1 VGSHRYPVS
10 GVASSKTNV
19 AGARKPDVILVCGDV
34 SNHQWSDIISVIDV
48 EYRYTSELLRRSKE
62 YMVEVFTNQVD
73 RRFFVGALLTGP
85 EMRIGVLTRG
95 SAAFSALTGIYADPA
110 KYMQTLSWFV
120 YAKRQY
126 LGYDLGYEALPTDL
140 QLWLTLNN
148 ETQLRTSVAS
158 IIYNSISG
166 FGCTT
171 RVMMIKVTKRRPQD
185 VDENLIVQEVWQN
198 AFWPSDGRIHELLED
213 KRRLEKAPHK
223 NRCALNNI
231 SIRLI

>member
-1 VGSHRYPVS
+1 VDECVVDRGASYQDPSRRRKWVATGTTYFQPVS

-34 SNHQWSDIISVIDV
+34 SNHQWSDVISLIDV

-62 YMVEVFTNQVD
+62 YMMEVSRLVFTSQVD

-85 EMRIGVLTRG
+85 EMRIGVFTRG
-95 SAAFSALTGIYADPA
+95 SAAFSAPIDIYADPA
-110 KYMQTLSWFV
+110 KYMQTLFWFV

-126 LGYDLGYEALPTDL
+126 LGYDLGYEALSTDL

-158 IIYNSISG
+158 TIHNSISG
-166 FGCTT
+166 FGCAT
-171 RVMMIKVTKRRPQD
+171 RVMMV
-185 VDENLIVQEVWQN
+185 
-198 AFWPSDGRIHELLED
+198 
-213 KRRLEKAPHK
+213 
-223 NRCALNNI
+223 
-231 SIRLI
+231 